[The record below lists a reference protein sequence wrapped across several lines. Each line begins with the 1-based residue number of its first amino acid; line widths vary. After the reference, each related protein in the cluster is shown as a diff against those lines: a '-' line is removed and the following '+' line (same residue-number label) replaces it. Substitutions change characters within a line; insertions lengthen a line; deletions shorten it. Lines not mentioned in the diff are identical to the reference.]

1 MFGEDRPSATTRQNP
16 LYGSFVAPDVA
27 RGNEDLFYDFK
38 KMVDNKYETYMK
50 LLERDKAD
58 EADKYFDKHEALI
71 SARDYVTGV
80 EAALRDINRQ
90 IRMAGEVKDKTV
102 TPEQRRQEI
111 IDLQR
116 SKQEMLDGIV
126 EMRLEAKL

>member
-1 MFGEDRPSATTRQNP
+1 
-16 LYGSFVAPDVA
+16 
-27 RGNEDLFYDFK
+27 
-38 KMVDNKYETYMK
+38 MVDNKYETYMK

-58 EADKYFDKHEALI
+58 EADRYFDKHEALI
-71 SARDYVTGV
+71 SARDYVTSV